1 MTGPMT
7 MDEILD
13 FAIEREQEAV
23 DFYTD
28 LASKVKSQAMK
39 DVFIQFAGEER
50 GHKAKLTAVKAGK
63 RVLVSA
69 KPVMDLK
76 IGDYLVSEEPKP
88 DMDYRDALV
97 LAMKKEK
104 AAFRLYSDLAARAGD
119 AEIKELL
126 LALAQEE
133 AKHKLRFEIE
143 YDDNILKDW

>member
-1 MTGPMT
+1 MSAPTT
-7 MDEILD
+7 MEEILD
-13 FAIEREQEAV
+13 FAIAREQEAV

-28 LASKVKSQAMK
+28 LAAKVKSPAMK
-39 DVFIQFAGEER
+39 DVFVQFAGEER

-63 RVLVSA
+63 RVLVTA

-76 IGDYLVSEEPKP
+76 IGDYLVSETPTP
-88 DMDYRDALV
+88 DMDYREALI

-104 AAFRLYSDLAARAGD
+104 ASFRLYNDLAARAGD
-119 AEIKELL
+119 AELREVL

-143 YDDNILKDW
+143 YDDSVLRDY